1 MWSNVKNKNLII
13 LLIIIAVGLVA
24 GFVCYLNFSSLNCN
38 EEVVILE
45 GKFGIVQNKY
55 PINVIETDEGIYWMY
70 GAPEDFEENLNKTVK
85 IEAILSPAYS
95 QDIKCNICYRECQT
109 CQCPLDE
116 ELLYDVKI
124 LEVLE

>member
-1 MWSNVKNKNLII
+1 MKKKNLII
-13 LLIIIAVGLVA
+13 LLIIVAAGLIAGVVY
-24 GFVCYLNFSSLNCN
+24 YLNFSSLNCD

-45 GKFGIVQNKY
+45 GKLSIVQNKY
-55 PINVIETDEGIYWMY
+55 SINVIETEEGTYWMY
-70 GAPEDFEENLNKTVK
+70 GAPEDFEENLNKTVR

-95 QDIKCNICYRECQT
+95 QDVKCNICSRECQT

-116 ELLYDVKI
+116 ELLYDIKI